1 MNKLIN
7 ALRFQLGWWACIAGI
22 GHGFEIEAIAFCV
35 LLIMTHLYFST
46 HRLQD
51 IQIGMFALAAGILV
65 DTALQYL
72 SVIQFYGWAL
82 GPLSPFWLWML
93 WLMFALTLNASLAFL
108 KNRSLAISAALGA
121 IFGPLTYYA
130 GATLGAAHLDFSPFN
145 LAMLAIAWMLVL
157 PLLVMTA
164 QALSH
169 TQQDH
174 T

>member
-7 ALRFQLGWWACIAGI
+7 ALGFQVGWWACIAGI

-35 LLIMTHLYFST
+35 LLIMTHLYFSP
-46 HRLQD
+46 RLLQD
-51 IQIGMFALAAGILV
+51 IKISVFTLAAGILV

-108 KNRSLAISAALGA
+108 KNRSLAIPAALGA

-130 GATLGAAHLDFSPFN
+130 GATLGAAQLDFSPFN
-145 LAMLAIAWMLVL
+145 IAMLAMAWMFVL
-157 PLLVMTA
+157 PLLVMAA